1 MFLIATD
8 GCTGSL
14 FITRRQSLC
23 RSSTACL
30 VEIVLLKNTQ
40 TPYLSA
46 SRLIKDW
53 LTHRPKQL
61 KKKEKGKKT
70 KFSKKRLKV

>member
-1 MFLIATD
+1 M
-8 GCTGSL
+8 
-14 FITRRQSLC
+14 
-23 RSSTACL
+23 
-30 VEIVLLKNTQ
+30 EIVLLKNTQ